1 VQKGLAHG
9 TFGHLRAYLAYVT
22 GRQTSKG
29 SSGARLATNSSN
41 GKSRNK
47 KRNRLIVL
55 AASAAAL
62 VLVIAGASAALR
74 PNRTIDPDKIATVE
88 RGDIARSVVATG
100 KIEPLAKVE
109 VKSKASGIV
118 EKILVDEG
126 QHVKAGQ
133 VLVELDKEQL
143 RSAVAEASANLEAA
157 QSALQAA
164 QASYQKNLVDA
175 EGPDVPFLKKDM
187 DRAHDLY
194 HQGLIALNV
203 MQDAEKNYQLA
214 LNKQVSAQ
222 RNADMSKAQVA
233 QAKAQIAQS
242 KAALDNAQENLRY
255 ATITSPIE
263 GQVLSKDV
271 EVGDAVSSI
280 LVLGSQATLV
290 MTLGDTSEVYVKGK
304 VDESDIG
311 KVYLGQAARIV
322 VESFKDK
329 TFQGKVTKMAP
340 LGVEKD
346 NVTTFEVRVSIQNS
360 TGELRANMSANA
372 EIILE
377 EKKSVLLTPEGA
389 LIFDRARNAA
399 VEVPDLKADTGRRK
413 VAVKIG
419 ISNGVKAEI
428 ASGLNEGQKVILQ

>member
-1 VQKGLAHG
+1 LNTYAG
-9 TFGHLRAYLAYVT
+9 
-22 GRQTSKG
+22 
-29 SSGARLATNSSN
+29 N
-41 GKSRNK
+41 GKAKRK
-47 KRNRLIVL
+47 KRGKLIFL
-55 AASAAAL
+55 TSLAAAL
-62 VLVIAGASAALR
+62 GVVIVGGAAALR
-74 PNRTIDPDKIATVE
+74 PSRTIDPDKLATLE
-88 RGDIARSVVATG
+88 RSDIARSVVATG
-100 KIEPLAKVE
+100 KIEPLTKVE

-118 EKILVDEG
+118 EKILVDAG
-126 QHVKAGQ
+126 QPVKQGQ
-133 VLVELDKEQL
+133 VLAELDKEQL

-157 QSALQAA
+157 QAALQAA
-164 QASYQKNLVDA
+164 EASYQKNLVDA

-194 HQGLIALNV
+194 KQGLIALNV

-214 LNKQVSAQ
+214 LNRQVSAE
-222 RNADMSKAQVA
+222 RNAEMSKAQVA
-233 QAKAQIAQS
+233 QAKAQIAQAR
-242 KAALDNAQENLRY
+242 AALDNAEENLRY
-255 ATITSPIE
+255 ATITSPIDGE
-263 GQVLSKDV
+263 VLSKDV

-290 MTLGDTSEVYVKGK
+290 MTLGDTSEVYVRGK

-311 KVYLGQAARIV
+311 KVYLGQTARIV

-329 TFQGKVTKMAP
+329 AFRGKVTKISP

-377 EKKSVLLTPEGA
+377 EKKGALLAPEGA
-389 LIFDRARNAA
+389 LLFDKDKSAS
-399 VEVPDLKADTGRRK
+399 VEIPDPKADTGRRK
-413 VAVKIG
+413 IAVKVG

-428 ASGLNEGQKVILQ
+428 LSGLHEGEKVIVQ